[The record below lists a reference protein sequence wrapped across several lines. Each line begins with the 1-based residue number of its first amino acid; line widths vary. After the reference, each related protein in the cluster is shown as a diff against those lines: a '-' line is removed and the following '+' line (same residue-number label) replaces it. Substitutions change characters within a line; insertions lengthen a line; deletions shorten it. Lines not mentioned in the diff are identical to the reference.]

1 MPARRPA
8 PHVSHIA
15 HWEGQVI
22 FGVDSH
28 KASLSVCAIDPLGRK
43 TAEAEFPNSP
53 AGHRRLLAW
62 ARAQSP
68 SERRFGIEGSGSY
81 AYVLARALLAS
92 DELVVEVPPAFADR
106 ERRRRRRG
114 KSDALDAL
122 AIARVAAREELSPLR
137 DDPAAR
143 DLKLACDYR
152 AQLKAER
159 TRTANRLH
167 ADLVQLA
174 PGYQARCPNLSGRPN
189 LAMVARIL
197 GPHRGL
203 QGELARRRL
212 AALRRLDAE
221 IAGLERRIR
230 ALVKE
235 SETTLTE
242 LPGVGVLGAA
252 RIIGEVRDVRRFANR
267 DRFARANGTAPLP
280 ASSGTTVR
288 HRLNRGGNRRLN
300 WALHLMALT
309 QARSDP
315 RARAYLERRRA
326 EGLTH
331 REAVRAL
338 KRHLSDVVYRQ
349 LQADARRLQS
359 AAALT

>member
-1 MPARRPA
+1 M
-8 PHVSHIA
+8 
-15 HWEGQVI
+15 I

-28 KASLSVCAIDPLGRK
+28 KATLSICAVDPLGRK
-43 TAEAEFPNSP
+43 QAEGEFPNDP
-53 AGHRRLLAW
+53 AGHRALLVW
-62 ARAQSP
+62 ARRRAP
-68 SERRFGIEGSGSY
+68 EERSFGIEGSGSY
-81 AYVLARALLAS
+81 GYGLGRALLAAG
-92 DELVVEVPPAFADR
+92 ETVLEVPPAFADR
-106 ERRRRRRG
+106 ERRRARRG

-122 AIARVAAREELSPLR
+122 AIARVAAREELSVIREDPL
-137 DDPAAR
+137 AR

-159 TRTANRLH
+159 TRIANRLH

-174 PGYQARCPNLSGRPN
+174 PGYQARCPTLSGRAM
-189 LAMVARIL
+189 LARAARIL
-197 GPHRGL
+197 GPHRSL

-212 AALRRLDAE
+212 ATLRRLDAE
-221 IAGLERRIR
+221 ITDLERRSR
-230 ALVKE
+230 ALVKA
-235 SETTLTE
+235 SETTLTD
-242 LPGVGVLGAA
+242 LPGVGPLGAA
-252 RIIGEVRDVRRFANR
+252 RIIGEVRDVRRFATR

-300 WALHLMALT
+300 WALHIMALT
-309 QARSDP
+309 QARTDP

-338 KRHLSDVVYRQ
+338 KRRLSNVVYRQ
-349 LQADARRLQS
+349 LQADARRLDLS
-359 AAALT
+359 LR